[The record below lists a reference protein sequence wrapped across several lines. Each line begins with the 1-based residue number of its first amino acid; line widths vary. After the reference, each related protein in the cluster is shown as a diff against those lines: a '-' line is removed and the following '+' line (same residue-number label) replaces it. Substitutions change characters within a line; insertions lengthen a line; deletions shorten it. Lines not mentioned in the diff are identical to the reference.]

1 MTDTLN
7 PGRLKMLAVCAA
19 MLAAGQSL
27 AQDHLE
33 SIVSDAVRPV
43 MHAQGIAGMAVAV
56 TVNGKQQYFNYGIAS
71 KETGKPVTQ
80 DTLFEIGSVS
90 KTYTATLIAYAQ
102 ATGKLAL
109 TDKASKVLPALR
121 GSAFDH
127 ISVLQLATYTAGGLP
142 LQFPA
147 EADSADKMLGYY
159 QQWKPVYPVG
169 SQRLYSNPSIGLSG
183 YLAAQ
188 AMGQPFDDAMENTL
202 LPQLGLKHTWTKVPQ
217 EQMTRY
223 AQGYDKA
230 DKPVRVGPGA
240 LDAEAYGVKTSA
252 ADLIGF
258 VQANLKPA
266 SLDKPLQQAIAL
278 THTGYYSVG
287 DMTQGLGWE
296 MYRYPVTLDGL
307 LAGNST
313 AMAMQAHQ
321 VQWLT
326 PPHAPSGNVL
336 LNKTGSTG
344 GFGAYVAYVPS
355 KDMGVV
361 ILANKNYPN
370 AERVKIAHQILS
382 ALAL

>member
-1 MTDTLN
+1 
-7 PGRLKMLAVCAA
+7 MLAVCAA

-56 TVNGKQQYFNYGIAS
+56 TVNGKPQYFNYGVAS

-109 TDKASKVLPALR
+109 TDNASAVLPALR

-127 ISVLQLATYTAGGLP
+127 ISVLQLATYSAGGLP

-202 LPQLGLKHTWTKVPQ
+202 LPKLGLKHTWLKVPQ
-217 EQMTRY
+217 EQMALY

-313 AMAMQAHQ
+313 AMAMQSHQ
-321 VQWLT
+321 VQWLN
-326 PPHAPSGNVL
+326 PPQAPSGNVL

-382 ALAL
+382 ALAP

>member
-1 MTDTLN
+1 VTDTLN

-19 MLAAGQSL
+19 LLAAGQSL
-27 AQDHLE
+27 AQDRLE

-56 TVNGKQQYFNYGIAS
+56 TVNGKPQYFNYGVAS

-109 TDKASKVLPALR
+109 TDNASAVLPALR

-127 ISVLQLATYTAGGLP
+127 ISVLQLATYSAGGLP

-188 AMGQPFDDAMENTL
+188 AMGQPFDDAMETTL
-202 LPQLGLKHTWTKVPQ
+202 LPKRGLKHTWLKVPQ
-217 EQMTRY
+217 EQLALY

-382 ALAL
+382 ALAP